1 MLRARAAGPKSL
13 AAADARRNCTN
24 RYSEAWATLIRMT
37 AEWSV
42 SCAPST
48 AVLQRLRRPLQP
60 DTIFDVH
67 QQSTNHMSWMG
78 MAKNRIVWFGM
89 KVTPEQKRR
98 IRRLAEREGVS
109 AKEAVLRL
117 VDRALSDDPI
127 AVPPGSFLDGIQHL
141 IGAVEGPTD
150 LSTNP
155 KHMDGFGR

>member
-1 MLRARAAGPKSL
+1 
-13 AAADARRNCTN
+13 
-24 RYSEAWATLIRMT
+24 
-37 AEWSV
+37 
-42 SCAPST
+42 
-48 AVLQRLRRPLQP
+48 
-60 DTIFDVH
+60 
-67 QQSTNHMSWMG
+67 

-117 VDRALSDDPI
+117 VDRALADDPI